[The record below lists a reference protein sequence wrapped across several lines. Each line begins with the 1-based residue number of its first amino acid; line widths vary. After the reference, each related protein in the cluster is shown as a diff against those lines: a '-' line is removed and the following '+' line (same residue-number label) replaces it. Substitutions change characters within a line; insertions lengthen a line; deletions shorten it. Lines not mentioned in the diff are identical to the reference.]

1 MSKKILKTK
10 TQSVPSGLGRQLKD
24 DDSLDNEF
32 DKIFHPEK
40 FDVAQLNPTETG
52 YVDEE
57 RKKYYRSSSIDEGAS
72 CSIPGLELETARP
85 DSGKRSFARDEPLQ
99 DQGIRNVASDGN
111 FPLTWDL
118 EGGHSKQEFAHNN
131 PIMTKIKSGHG
142 KHRKTSDPTAD
153 NVRKKHRKPS
163 ANAQAGNLS
172 GIPEGEVGEG
182 RVEEEDDEEEEKEGS
197 NERSQE
203 SSQERSVEPEESKAS
218 LPWKIARDD
227 DPVLYSEDW
236 SGSPGQ
242 EPVLSDRDQ
251 GDKSD
256 TPEAV
261 SEEKEGHPRS
271 GGVKFHI
278 GEDEEKEDPNDA
290 NSQEYKKNHRKFSGS
305 SRKSSKKE
313 RLPPEVQLEMRR
325 RQGSELH
332 EKMSQN
338 VLYEEEDVENLMEGD
353 IEEIAGHRFEKAKGQ
368 SKHKI
373 SHTKPHM
380 VRVGQSEIKDIGKDM
395 KMMSSMGYGYRTEL
409 DHSPHELFV
418 EMDELEAEE
427 WVERA
432 RWIKYEEDLEAEC
445 GRWGKPHVAS
455 LTFHSLIN
463 LRLCMESGTLLLD
476 ISARDL
482 PELVHRVVED
492 LSEKG
497 IIEEDQKA
505 KVLRVLLYRHKH
517 VHPHTNTFKFG
528 LKRSMSQRSIQ
539 TLGLVKSFPVFY
551 SAKTEQVTLTSP
563 NTVDNCQGLLDNGRK
578 PSMRKNS
585 GTSQDDSKQDANFN
599 NMENGFVANKDED
612 QLVLDMSGAHGGLKK
627 NSSQGSFK
635 RNESFDSMI
644 KARKQDIRACME
656 KGTEGAIVLVGALD
670 DIDKPIVAFV
680 RLAEA
685 IEMHNTIE
693 VNLPVRFI
701 FILLTPSD
709 NLNMD
714 HHEIGR
720 SFCTLMSN
728 PAFHTVAYRV
738 EGKQELLH
746 AINEFLDDSV
756 VLPPGDWDR
765 KHILPMNEIIEMRQ
779 RRKARKGEKDGDGDG
794 GGGGGDPGAPKD
806 EDKEPPK
813 RNPLSRTKMPFGG
826 LIDDIKYRYPLF
838 LQDIKDGLNS
848 QCVAAT
854 IFIYFA
860 ALSGAIAFGGIMGSK
875 TNNDIGI
882 SETLI
887 MTSVCGVIFAL
898 LSGCPLIIIGTTGPV
913 LLYDEALYQF
923 CQDTLPKQFL
933 YWRVWVGIWT
943 FIISLVIAGFQG
955 STLVRYFTKFTKDIF
970 AALVSLLFIYTA
982 LDKLYN
988 IFLAHPLM
996 GSVDYCAHYSDLA
1009 PCVESLDEVN
1019 NTRGEDPL
1027 PLCEANFEHRGP
1039 QPNTALLSMILMFG
1053 TFFIAYFLRIFRNSQ
1068 FLGRNARRALGD
1080 FGVPIAIVIMV
1091 LVDYSSGDTYTEKL
1105 KVPEGLTVT
1114 NSAVRGWLIP
1124 PWGSEES
1131 PLAVWAMFAAILPA
1145 ILLYLLLFMET
1156 HICELIMME
1165 KTKEEKGAGLHLD
1178 IVLLSCLN
1186 MFCAL
1191 FGGPWICAATVRA
1204 VSHVSALTVLSTTN
1218 VPGEAPKVIGV
1229 RDQRVTA
1236 TVVSIMIGASV
1247 LMAPILQLV
1256 PFAVLYGVFLYMG
1269 VSGMNGVQFFDR
1281 LTLCFMPVKHHPNVS
1296 YVKKVKTWRMV
1307 MFTVFQGLGLVI
1319 LWVVKSTSAAL
1330 AFPFFV
1336 VGMIPYRLL
1345 LKCIFTDC
1353 ELIALDGA
1361 QAGKSYEAGAEEAEL
1376 DFYETAN
1383 DCPIT
1388 PATQMPLHRSLMG
1401 LVNIP
1406 TLIGKKGKGSKR
1418 ES

>member
-10 TQSVPSGLGRQLKD
+10 THSVPTGLGRQLKD

-40 FDVAQLNPTETG
+40 FDVSQLNPSDTG

-57 RKKYYRSSSIDEGAS
+57 RKKYYRSSSVDEGAS
-72 CSIPGLELETARP
+72 YSIPGLESETARP
-85 DSGKRSFARDEPLQ
+85 DSGRRNFARDEPLQ

-111 FPLTWDL
+111 FPLNFDMET
-118 EGGHSKQEFAHNN
+118 GHSKQEFAHNN
-131 PIMTKIKSGHG
+131 PIMTKIKSGHHG
-142 KHRKTSDPTAD
+142 KHRKSSDPTAD

-163 ANAQAGNLS
+163 ALVQHMS
-172 GIPEGEVGEG
+172 GIPEGEKGEG
-182 RVEEEDDEEEEKEGS
+182 EEKEGS
-197 NERSQE
+197 NE
-203 SSQERSVEPEESKAS
+203 SSQERSVEPEESKES

-227 DPVLYSEDW
+227 DPVVYSEDW
-236 SGSPGQ
+236 SAVTGH
-242 EPVLSDRDQ
+242 EPVLSDRDH

-256 TPEAV
+256 TPEEG
-261 SEEKEGHPRS
+261 SEEKEAPSKR
-271 GGVKFHI
+271 GGVMFHI
-278 GEDEEKEDPNDA
+278 GEDEEKDEAHDD
-290 NSQEYKKNHRKFSGS
+290 EYKKNHRKTSG
-305 SRKSSKKE
+305 SRKSGKKD
-313 RLPPEVQLEMRR
+313 RHHPEVQLEMRR

-332 EKMSQN
+332 DKIAEN
-338 VLYEEEDVENLMEGD
+338 VLYEEDDVENLKEGD
-353 IEEIAGHRFEKAKGQ
+353 IEEIAGHRFEKSKGMT
-368 SKHKI
+368 KHKI
-373 SHTKPHM
+373 SHGHHKPHM
-380 VRVGQSEIKDIGKDM
+380 VRVGANEAKDIGKDM
-395 KMMSSMGYGYRTEL
+395 KMMSSMGYGFRTEL

-418 EMDELEAEE
+418 EMDELEGEE
-427 WVERA
+427 WVERS
-432 RWIKYEEDLEAEC
+432 RWIKYEEDLEAEI
-445 GRWGKPHVAS
+445 GKWGKPHVAS

-539 TLGLVKSFPVFY
+539 
-551 SAKTEQVTLTSP
+551 
-563 NTVDNCQGLLDNGRK
+563 GLLDDGK
-578 PSMRKNS
+578 KASKSHDEM
-585 GTSQDDSKQDANFN
+585 SKQDANFN
-599 NMENGFVANKDED
+599 SMENGFVANKDED
-612 QLVLDMSGAHGGLKK
+612 HLVLDMNGAHGGLKR
-627 NSSQGSFK
+627 NSTQGSFK
-635 RNESFDSMI
+635 RNDSFDSMV
-644 KARKQDIRACME
+644 KARKQDILSCME
-656 KGTEGAIVLVGALD
+656 DGTEGAIVLVGTLD

-685 IEMHNTIE
+685 IVMPNTIE
-693 VNLPVRFI
+693 VSLPVRFI

-720 SFCTLMSN
+720 SFSTLMSN
-728 PAFHTVAYRV
+728 PAFHNVAYRV
-738 EGKQELLH
+738 EEKHELLH

-765 KHILPMNEIIEMRQ
+765 KHILPINEIMEMRQ
-779 RRKARKGEKDGDGDG
+779 RRKARKGQNDGDG
-794 GGGGGDPGAPKD
+794 GDGGGPGDDGEDDKD
-806 EDKEPPK
+806 KGPPK
-813 RNPLSRTKMPFGG
+813 RNPLQRTSIPFGG
-826 LIDDIKYRYPLF
+826 LIDDIKNRYPQF
-838 LQDIKDGLNS
+838 LSDFKDGLNS

-860 ALSGAIAFGGIMGSK
+860 ALSGAIAFGGIMGTK
-875 TNNDIGI
+875 TENDIGI

-887 MTSVCGVIFAL
+887 MTCVCGILFAL
-898 LSGCPLIIIGTTGPV
+898 FSGCPLIIIGTTGPV
-913 LLYDEALYQF
+913 LLYDEALFEF
-923 CQDTLPKQFL
+923 CRTTLPKQFL

-943 FIISLVIAGFQG
+943 FIIALVVAGFQG

-970 AALVSLLFIYTA
+970 AGLVSLLFIYEA
-982 LDKLYN
+982 LRKLFK
-988 IFLAHPLM
+988 IFQAHPLM
-996 GSVDYCAHYSDLA
+996 GSADYCNHYSSLA
-1009 PCVESLDEVN
+1009 PCIKSLEEWN
-1019 NTRGEDPL
+1019 STGTSTEDPP
-1027 PLCEANFEHRGP
+1027 PLCGSNPEHQGP

-1105 KVPEGLTVT
+1105 KVPEGLQVT
-1114 NSAVRGWLIP
+1114 NSEVRGWLISP
-1124 PWGSEES
+1124 LGTDTS

-1178 IVLLSCLN
+1178 IVLLSGLN
-1186 MFCAL
+1186 MLCAF

-1204 VSHVSALTVLSTTN
+1204 VSHVSALTVMSTTN
-1218 VPGEAPKVIGV
+1218 VPGESPKVIGV
-1229 RDQRVTA
+1229 RDQRLTA
-1236 TVVSIMIGASV
+1236 TLVSIMIGCSV
-1247 LMAPILQLV
+1247 LLAPILKLV
-1256 PFAVLYGVFLYMG
+1256 PFAVLFGVFLYMG

-1307 MFTVFQGLGLVI
+1307 LFTMFQGLGLVI
-1319 LWVVKSTSAAL
+1319 LWVVKSTPAAL

-1336 VGMIPYRLL
+1336 VAMIPYRMF
-1345 LKCIFTDC
+1345 LKFIFTAC
-1353 ELIALDGA
+1353 ELEALDGA
-1361 QAGKSYEAGAEEAEL
+1361 QAGKDYEDTAGEL

-1406 TLIGKKGKGSKR
+1406 AMMGGKGKS
-1418 ES
+1418 

>member
-10 TQSVPSGLGRQLKD
+10 TQSVPSGLGRQLKAKFSKTRPHRID

-40 FDVAQLNPTETG
+40 FDVAQLNPSDTG

-57 RKKYYRSSSIDEGAS
+57 RKKYYRSSSIDEGTS
-72 CSIPGLELETARP
+72 CSIPGLELETVRP

-131 PIMTKIKSGHG
+131 PIMTKIKSNHG

-153 NVRKKHRKPS
+153 SVRKKHRKPS
-163 ANAQAGNLS
+163 AQAAHLS
-172 GIPEGEVGEG
+172 GIPEGEG
-182 RVEEEDDEEEEKEGS
+182 RVEEEDKDGG

-203 SSQERSVEPEESKAS
+203 SSEERSVEPEESKLS

-227 DPVLYSEDW
+227 DPVLYSEEW

-242 EPVLSDRDQ
+242 EPVLSDRDH

-261 SEEKEGHPRS
+261 SDDKEGHPRS

-278 GEDEEKEDPNDA
+278 GEDEDKEDPNDE
-290 NSQEYKKNHRKFSGS
+290 QEYKKNHRKSSGS
-305 SRKSSKKE
+305 SRKGNKKE
-313 RLPPEVQLEMRR
+313 RLPPDVQLEMRR

-338 VLYEEEDVENLMEGD
+338 VLYEEDDVENLKEGD
-353 IEEIAGHRFEKAKGQ
+353 IEEIAGHRFEKAKGI

-373 SHTKPHM
+373 SHPKPGM
-380 VRVGQSEIKDIGKDM
+380 VRVGHSEIKDIGKDL
-395 KMMSSMGYGYRTEL
+395 KMMSSMGYGYKTEL

-418 EMDELEAEE
+418 EMDELEGEE

-482 PELVHRVVED
+482 PELVTRVVED

-539 TLGLVKSFPVFY
+539 
-551 SAKTEQVTLTSP
+551 
-563 NTVDNCQGLLDNGRK
+563 GLLDDGRK
-578 PSMRKNS
+578 ASIRSISNKN
-585 GTSQDDSKQDANFN
+585 QDEVSKQVQDANYN
-599 NMENGFVANKDED
+599 NMENGFVTSKDED
-612 QLVLDMSGAHGGLKK
+612 HLVLDMNGAHGGLKR
-627 NSSQGSFK
+627 NSTQGSFK
-635 RNESFDSMI
+635 RNDSFDSMA
-644 KARKQDIRACME
+644 KARKQDILACMQE
-656 KGTEGAIVLVGALD
+656 GTEGAIVLVGALD

-685 IEMHNTIE
+685 IAMPNTIE
-693 VNLPVRFI
+693 VTLPVRFI

-738 EGKQELLH
+738 EEKQELLH

-765 KHILPMNEIIEMRQ
+765 KHILPINEIMEMRQ
-779 RRKARKGEKDGDGDG
+779 RRKARKGQKDGDEGGDKGGPGAPDGGDG
-794 GGGGGDPGAPKD
+794 GD
-806 EDKEPPK
+806 EGPPK
-813 RNPLSRTKMPFGG
+813 RNPLSRTNIPFGG
-826 LIDDIKYRYPLF
+826 LIEDIKNRYPQF
-838 LQDIKDGLNS
+838 LSDIKDGLNS

-875 TNNDIGI
+875 TENDIGI

-887 MTSVCGVIFAL
+887 MSCVCGVIFAL

-913 LLYDEALYQF
+913 LLYDEALYNF
-923 CQDTLPKQFL
+923 CKETLPKQFL

-943 FIISLVIAGFQG
+943 FIISLVVAGFQG

-970 AALVSLLFIYTA
+970 AALVSLLFIYEA
-982 LDKLYN
+982 LRKLFK
-988 IFLAHPLM
+988 IFKAHPLM
-996 GSVDYCAHYSDLA
+996 GSVDYCAHYSALA
-1009 PCVESLDEVN
+1009 PCINSTDN
-1019 NTRGEDPL
+1019 NQELNDTEDGP
-1027 PLCEANFEHRGP
+1027 PQCGANPEHRGP

-1080 FGVPIAIVIMV
+1080 YGVPLAIVIMV
-1091 LVDYSSGDTYTEKL
+1091 LVDFSTGETYTEKL
-1105 KVPEGLTVT
+1105 NVPEGLTVT
-1114 NSAVRGWLIP
+1114 NPAVRGWFIP
-1124 PWGSEES
+1124 PWGTEAS
-1131 PLAVWAMFAAILPA
+1131 PLAVWAIFAAFLPA

-1178 IVLLSCLN
+1178 IVLLSLFN

-1191 FGGPWICAATVRA
+1191 FGGPWICAATVRS
-1204 VSHVSALTVLSTTN
+1204 VSHVSALTVMSTTN
-1218 VPGEAPKVIGV
+1218 VPGESPKVIGV
-1229 RDQRVTA
+1229 RDQKVTA
-1236 TVVSIMIGASV
+1236 TLVSILIGASI
-1247 LMAPILQLV
+1247 LMAPILKFV
-1256 PFAVLYGVFLYMG
+1256 PFAVLFGVFLYMG

-1281 LTLCFMPVKHHPNVS
+1281 LKLFVIPVKYHPSVS
-1296 YVKKVKTWRMV
+1296 YVKKVETWRMV
-1307 MFTVFQGLGLVI
+1307 MFTVLQGLGLVI
-1319 LWVVKSTSAAL
+1319 LWVVKSTEAAL

-1336 VGMIPYRLL
+1336 VGMIPYRHL
-1345 LKCIFTDC
+1345 LKCIFTDF
-1353 ELIALDGA
+1353 ELDALDGA
-1361 QAGKSYEAGAEEAEL
+1361 QAGKEAGATDEL
-1376 DFYETAN
+1376 DFYEAAH
-1383 DCPIT
+1383 DYPIT
-1388 PATQMPLHRSLMG
+1388 PTTQMPLHRGMMG

-1406 TLIGKKGKGSKR
+1406 SFIGKGGSSMKVLHNTQLPTASQLDMDSTVAR
-1418 ES
+1418 GP